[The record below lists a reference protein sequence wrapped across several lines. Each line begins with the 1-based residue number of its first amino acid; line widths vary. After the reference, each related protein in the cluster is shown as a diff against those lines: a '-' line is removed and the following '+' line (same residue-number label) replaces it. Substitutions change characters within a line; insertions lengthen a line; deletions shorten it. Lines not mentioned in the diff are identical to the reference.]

1 MFTDEV
7 DGIDGAFYKITD
19 VKEDEPIF
27 DELKSRKLGFES
39 MNAAEHRH
47 WPIGRGLYVN
57 GGRNLSILIN
67 EQDHLRFISSQ
78 SNGEFGEHFLISV
91 ERKRFHAFAFRFRV
105 SYVDIGSSENGRR
118 A

>member
-1 MFTDEV
+1 M

-27 DELKSRKLGFES
+27 DELKSSKLGFET
-39 MNAAEHRH
+39 MNAAKHRN

-57 GGRNLSILIN
+57 GCRNLSILIN

-78 SNGEFGEHFLISV
+78 TNGDFGKQFLFLV
-91 ERKRFHAFAFRFRV
+91 ERNRFHAHRFQIP
-105 SYVDIGSSENGRR
+105 SIGR
-118 A
+118 